1 MAMKSSEY
9 WKKREAENA
18 MKNQISEVQYKKDIE
33 EIYANMMDEINKSM
47 EVATDQ
53 NEGYEFD
60 EGIEPT
66 PEEIEAAKKL
76 AEQEV

>member
-1 MAMKSSEY
+1 ME
-9 WKKREAENA
+9 E
-18 MKNQISEVQYKKDIE
+18 KN
-33 EIYANMMDEINKSM
+33 M
-47 EVATDQ
+47 EVVTDQ
-53 NEGYEFD
+53 KDGHEYD